1 MHSSLVNSGV
11 VNPRVVISVVCVCV
25 CLCGA
30 NDLSGFFPLS
40 DCVFLLPA
48 PVQLC
53 ASVYL
58 TA

>member
-1 MHSSLVNSGV
+1 M
-11 VNPRVVISVVCVCV
+11 VNPHVVISVVCV

-40 DCVFLLPA
+40 DCVFPLPV